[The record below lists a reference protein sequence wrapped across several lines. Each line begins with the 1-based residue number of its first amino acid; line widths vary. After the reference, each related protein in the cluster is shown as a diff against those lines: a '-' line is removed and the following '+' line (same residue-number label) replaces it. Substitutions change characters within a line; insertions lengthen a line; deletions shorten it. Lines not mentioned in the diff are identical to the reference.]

1 MDMEGEI
8 MTLTDETGHILNCY
22 LEASVEIE
30 NEKFALLSPVDYPID
45 IFAWVDNGKDEEILM
60 PIEDAE
66 LSEVFATAQ
75 AVLEEQNLKLKR
87 SALSLTVEGELPE
100 LEDEQVLAIET
111 EDNQEDD
118 DLDEYQ
124 LLATFFHEEQEYAAY
139 CPVEPVL
146 FIVRILA
153 NGEPQLLAPEEFKVL
168 QPKLLPF
175 FEEHLLD
182 DDL

>member
-8 MTLTDETGHILNCY
+8 ITLTDETGHILKCY
-22 LEASVEIE
+22 VEASVDIE
-30 NEKFALLSPVDYPID
+30 GEKFGLLSPVDYPID

-66 LSEVFATAQ
+66 LSEIFATAQ

-87 SALSLTVEGELPE
+87 SALSLTVEGELPDFD
-100 LEDEQVLAIET
+100 EDQLLTIET
-111 EDNQEDD
+111 EEADD
-118 DLDEYQ
+118 EEEPDEYQ

-139 CPVEPVL
+139 CPIEPVL
-146 FIVRILA
+146 FIVRMLE
-153 NGEPQLLAPEEFKVL
+153 NNEPKLLTPDEFKRL
-168 QPKLLPF
+168 QPQLLPF